1 MARILYFN
9 LATSTS
15 GQLATVPVSNAGS
28 AYTTPPTVTVTGG
41 GATQQAVVRAA
52 LTGTSV
58 ASFTVTNG
66 GKFDSVPVVRIVA
79 APGDTTG
86 SGATGT
92 AVLTA
97 GVLTSITLGAAGT
110 LYTLPPQVFLEGGN
124 GGGAA
129 ATAVLTGT
137 TVASLSII
145 NPGRDYT
152 SAPTVTIT
160 SGGGSSAACASPT
173 VTSDKTAIT
182 NIPLELRSD
191 GTLWYANGQTNQ
203 SSKIYDGS
211 NPQMNAILTDALT
224 GSGGIA
230 STDHPFG
237 KN

>member
-15 GQLATVPVSNAGS
+15 GQLLTVPLSNAGTG
-28 AYTTPPTVTVTGG
+28 YTTVPTVTCTGG
-41 GATQQAVVRAA
+41 GATLEAVVRAS

-58 ASFTVTNG
+58 ASFNVTNG
-66 GKFDSVPVVRIVA
+66 GKFDSVPVVHVVP

-86 SGATGT
+86 TGATGT

-97 GVLTSITLGAAGT
+97 GVLTSITLTAGGS

-124 GGGAA
+124 GGGASA
-129 ATAVLTGT
+129 VGVLTGT
-137 TVASLSII
+137 TLASLAIF

-160 SGGGSSAACASPT
+160 SGGGSGAACASPT
-173 VTSDKTAIT
+173 VSADKSAIA

-191 GTLWYANGQTNQ
+191 GTLWYPNGQTNQ

-211 NPQMNAILTDALT
+211 NPQMNAMLTDALT